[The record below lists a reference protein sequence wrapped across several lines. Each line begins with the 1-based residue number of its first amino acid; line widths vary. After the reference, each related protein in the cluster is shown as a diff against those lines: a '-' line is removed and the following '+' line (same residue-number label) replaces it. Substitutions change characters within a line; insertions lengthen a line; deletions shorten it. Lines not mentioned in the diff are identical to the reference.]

1 MEDVSWMEEDIVL
14 EVEIVQEWKTFHGWK
29 KTLFLKLKLCKNGR
43 HFMDGRRRHC

>member
-29 KTLFLKLKLCKNGR
+29 KKTLLSAHPRYCF
-43 HFMDGRRRHC
+43 